1 MGSSGPKV
9 AEGVK
14 IGGDFTVTKGAA
26 FLKERAAIFD
36 SIKVPGCTRSSGGGG
51 GWVLENKGVYLRLG
65 CTVIC
70 IQKTVVLSLFAALT
84 LN

>member
-1 MGSSGPKV
+1 VGSSGPKV

-36 SIKVPGCTRSSGGGG
+36 SIKVHMYCTSSRSA
-51 GWVLENKGVYLRLG
+51 E
-65 CTVIC
+65 
-70 IQKTVVLSLFAALT
+70 
-84 LN
+84 